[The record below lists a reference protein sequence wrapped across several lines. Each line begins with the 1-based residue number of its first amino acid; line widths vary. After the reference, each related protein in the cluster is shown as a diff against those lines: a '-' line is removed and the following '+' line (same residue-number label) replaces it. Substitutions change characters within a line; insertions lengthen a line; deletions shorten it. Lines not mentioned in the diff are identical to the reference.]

1 MLEDIIDTYDE
12 IIISFF
18 NFKKGFHNLSV
29 IYIVGGGF
37 MAYNYYKE
45 IKETLVNNE
54 IYKKVKDYSKNR
66 NDLESYYKVGKLLS
80 DALWR

>member
-1 MLEDIIDTYDE
+1 MT
-12 IIISFF
+12 
-18 NFKKGFHNLSV
+18 
-29 IYIVGGGF
+29 
-37 MAYNYYKE
+37 YNYYKE